1 MSREQRKA
9 SASTLPVWG
18 SRAEMVS
25 QALARS
31 MPWFAFV
38 NISFAL
44 IIIFRNVLFYHFD
57 QTLATRSDMLHEIDM
72 LMLAIVA
79 ISLGMLSSLLRTEA
93 RLSPGWQTLLAL
105 LLFALSCLWSFCC
118 FYFVTVWRLPFSYP
132 LTIILML
139 TALGALYF
147 YPKGL
152 LLFLLPIWLT
162 CLTASVRLNAG
173 LNMRF
178 VIIWLLLAFILL
190 YGRYILLHW
199 FNENWQRYQ
208 DNRLLISRLETMA
221 NQDALTETANR
232 RAMEHHLAVAAD
244 RQRPFALIMIDVDFF
259 KRYNDRYG
267 HPAGDRCLRDIAA
280 ILKSSVR
287 SPEDVVARYGG
298 EEFLLLLFDASLAG
312 AQVVAERIQ
321 QRIRR
326 QALPHAASEV
336 SEVVSVSMGLAASA
350 GNKSD
355 AQLLLEAD
363 AALYRAKQG
372 GRDRWQA

>member
-1 MSREQRKA
+1 
-9 SASTLPVWG
+9 
-18 SRAEMVS
+18 MVS

-31 MPWFAFV
+31 IPWFAFV

-44 IIIFRNVLFYHFD
+44 IIVFRNVLFDHFD
-57 QTLATRSDMLHEIDM
+57 QTLATRSDMLHEIDA
-72 LMLAIVA
+72 LMLAIVVM
-79 ISLGMLSSLLRTEA
+79 SLGMLSSLMRAEA
-93 RLSPGWQTLLAL
+93 RLSPAWQTLLAL

-162 CLTASVRLNAG
+162 CLMASVKLNAG

-232 RAMEHHLAVAAD
+232 RAMEHHLAVAAE

-259 KRYNDRYG
+259 KRYNDHYG

-312 AQVVAERIQ
+312 ATVVAERIQ
-321 QRIRR
+321 QNIRR
-326 QALPHAASEV
+326 QGVPHAASEV
-336 SEVVSVSMGLAASA
+336 GEVVSVSMGLAASS

-355 AQLLLEAD
+355 AQLLAEAD

-372 GRDRWQA
+372 GRDRWQV

>member
-18 SRAEMVS
+18 SRVEMVS

-31 MPWFAFV
+31 IPWFAFV

-44 IIIFRNVLFYHFD
+44 IIVFRNVLFDHFD
-57 QTLATRSDMLHEIDM
+57 QTLATRSDMLHEIDA
-72 LMLAIVA
+72 LMLAIVVM
-79 ISLGMLSSLLRTEA
+79 SLGMLSSLMRAEA
-93 RLSPGWQTLLAL
+93 RLSPAWQTLLAL

-162 CLTASVRLNAG
+162 CLMASVKLNAG

-232 RAMEHHLAVAAD
+232 RAMEHHLAVAAE

-259 KRYNDRYG
+259 KRYNDHYG

-312 AQVVAERIQ
+312 ATVVAERIQ
-321 QRIRR
+321 QNIRR
-326 QALPHAASEV
+326 QGVPHAASEV
-336 SEVVSVSMGLAASA
+336 GEVVSVSMGLAASS

-355 AQLLLEAD
+355 AQLLAEAD

-372 GRDRWQA
+372 GRDRWQV